1 MDGVVDFADI
11 PAFIAVL
18 TAGGFQ
24 AEADCD
30 QDGDVDFADIPAFI
44 NILINQ

>member
-1 MDGVVDFADI
+1 MNTVIEFADI

-18 TAGGFQ
+18 QAGAFQ

-30 QDGDVDFADIPAFI
+30 CSGAVDFADIAAFI
-44 NILINQ
+44 SILQGG